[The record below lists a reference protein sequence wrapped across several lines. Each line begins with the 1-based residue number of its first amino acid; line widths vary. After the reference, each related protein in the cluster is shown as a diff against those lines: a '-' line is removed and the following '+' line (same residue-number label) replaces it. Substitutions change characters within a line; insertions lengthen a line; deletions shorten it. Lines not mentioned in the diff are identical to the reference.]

1 MYSMTLNG
9 SPNDTFSTPYPDF
22 AADGAVFVG
31 DDSGKLH
38 KFTGVFNGT
47 PGEVTG
53 GSPSWPVTVN
63 SGVKITSPV
72 YDPGTGK
79 VFVGDAQGILHSVT
93 AGGSINGT
101 SSSLG
106 DIIIDGPLVD
116 SNAGTVYVFVT
127 TNSAGDNA
135 VFQFNTSFTSGIG
148 NGAAT
153 GTEVGTGGTGY
164 YLYVGAFD
172 NVYYESSNHSG
183 NLYIVGVTGGD
194 PGLLYQIPIL
204 GIANFTSTGTPSS
217 NSTNVTITGTAV
229 TSADDGM
236 QITDTTHPACIPAN
250 DTISSVSGS
259 TVTLTT
265 KTSSSGGCASGDALA
280 ISNMGAPVSVKISGD
295 TGMGATDSHLA
306 PWPSPITEF
315 CNNGATGCALNA
327 GGTATTSGTDY
338 IFVSVERGGD
348 SQATSPPCID
358 SESDGCIAAINVSNP
373 SSITLSGASNFTTGS
388 NPSAGCWW
396 TGGIVIDN
404 SVGSG
409 TLAGASQVYFINLAG
424 NSAGGAVV
432 ATSCGAA
439 VTGNTIQAVQASQ
452 SLP

>member
-1 MYSMTLNG
+1 
-9 SPNDTFSTPYPDF
+9 
-22 AADGAVFVG
+22 
-31 DDSGKLH
+31 
-38 KFTGVFNGT
+38 
-47 PGEVTG
+47 
-53 GSPSWPVTVN
+53 
-63 SGVKITSPV
+63 
-72 YDPGTGK
+72 
-79 VFVGDAQGILHSVT
+79 
-93 AGGSINGT
+93 
-101 SSSLG
+101 
-106 DIIIDGPLVD
+106 
-116 SNAGTVYVFVT
+116 
-127 TNSAGDNA
+127 
-135 VFQFNTSFTSGIG
+135 
-148 NGAAT
+148 
-153 GTEVGTGGTGY
+153 
-164 YLYVGAFD
+164 
-172 NVYYESSNHSG
+172 
-183 NLYIVGVTGGD
+183 
-194 PGLLYQIPIL
+194 
-204 GIANFTSTGTPSS
+204 
-217 NSTNVTITGTAV
+217 
-229 TSADDGM
+229 
-236 QITDTTHPACIPAN
+236 
-250 DTISSVSGS
+250 
-259 TVTLTT
+259 
-265 KTSSSGGCASGDALA
+265 
-280 ISNMGAPVSVKISGD
+280 
-295 TGMGATDSHLA
+295 MGATDSHLA